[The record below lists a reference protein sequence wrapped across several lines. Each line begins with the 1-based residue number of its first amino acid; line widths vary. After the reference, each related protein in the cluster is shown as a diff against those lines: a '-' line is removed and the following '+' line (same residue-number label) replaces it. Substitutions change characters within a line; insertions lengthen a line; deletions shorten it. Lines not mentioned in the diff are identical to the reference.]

1 MVERDSRETDECLF
15 VARRPNYIDGG
26 SKKKRMVVC
35 LFFMGW
41 ERDQDHTS
49 CGEVCVFQEREG
61 GVDLNNEMG
70 AHVYVI
76 GKELS
81 RW

>member
-1 MVERDSRETDECLF
+1 MPFCHGMEERPRDTHRVERCVCFDR
-15 VARRPNYIDGG
+15 
-26 SKKKRMVVC
+26 KR
-35 LFFMGW
+35 
-41 ERDQDHTS
+41 
-49 CGEVCVFQEREG
+49 G